1 MSLFFFCSFYSAE
14 VKTSKINMNGLVE
27 SFKQELTFDDI
38 VVEINKK
45 TILDNVWGTV
55 SSGELMAVMGPS
67 GELFSFILN
76 SF

>member
-1 MSLFFFCSFYSAE
+1 
-14 VKTSKINMNGLVE
+14 MNGLVE